1 MPIYAL
7 GEHEPEIHPE
17 AWIMPEA
24 VLIGRVKIGARA
36 TVWSGAVLR
45 ADDNEIIIGEET
57 SIQDNAVLHLSL
69 IHI

>member
-45 ADDNEIIIGEET
+45 ADDN
-57 SIQDNAVLHLSL
+57 
-69 IHI
+69 

>member
-36 TVWSGAVLR
+36 TVWSGACLLY
-45 ADDNEIIIGEET
+45 T
-57 SIQDNAVLHLSL
+57 SPSPRDRG
-69 IHI
+69 

>member
-45 ADDNEIIIGEET
+45 ADDNEIIIG
-57 SIQDNAVLHLSL
+57 
-69 IHI
+69 